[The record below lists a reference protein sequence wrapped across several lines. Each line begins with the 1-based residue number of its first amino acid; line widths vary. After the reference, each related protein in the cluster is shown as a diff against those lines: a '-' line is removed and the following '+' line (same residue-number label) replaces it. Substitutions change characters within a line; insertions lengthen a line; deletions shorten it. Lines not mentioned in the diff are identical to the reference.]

1 VTLSSGVEAPLSRP
15 LRPAL
20 QLRCSRNVVCVCA
33 WGLCVGCLQTVRKTL
48 GRPLTF
54 SEKII
59 YGHLDDAST
68 VRDCVVQPLPPPC
81 MPGSVGLGV

>member
-1 VTLSSGVEAPLSRP
+1 M
-15 LRPAL
+15 
-20 QLRCSRNVVCVCA
+20 
-33 WGLCVGCLQTVRKTL
+33 RKTL

-68 VRDCVVQPLPPPC
+68 VRSPLSDTALFGPLFTVCVRERRVC
-81 MPGSVGLGV
+81 V